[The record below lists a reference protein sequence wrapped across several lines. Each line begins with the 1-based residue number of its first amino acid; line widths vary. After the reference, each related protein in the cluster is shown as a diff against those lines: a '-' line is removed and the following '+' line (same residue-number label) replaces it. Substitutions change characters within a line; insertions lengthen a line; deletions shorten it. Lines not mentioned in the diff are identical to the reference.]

1 MSTLRKPITFL
12 IHLAV
17 AIAVVGLLSGQYE
30 ARRREVDETRRL
42 ADRER
47 AETARLDREN
57 TVHQDLLRG
66 LKDNDPYV
74 VELVARDRLGYAR
87 PGEVAP
93 PPLPTID
100 KVGASGTK

>member
-1 MSTLRKPITFL
+1 MSTVRKPIAFL
-12 IHLAV
+12 VHAAI
-17 AIAVVGLLSGQYE
+17 AIAVVGLLYGQYD
-30 ARRREVDETRRL
+30 ARQREVDETRRL

-47 AETARLDREN
+47 AETARLEREN

-74 VELVARDRLGYAR
+74 VELVARDRLDYAR

-93 PPLPTID
+93 PPLPAID
-100 KVGASGTK
+100 KVRASSTK

>member
-1 MSTLRKPITFL
+1 MSALRRPIAFL
-12 IHLAV
+12 VHSAV
-17 AIAVVGLLSGQYE
+17 AIAVVGLLYGQYDT
-30 ARRREVDETRRL
+30 RQREVDETRRL

-47 AETARLDREN
+47 AETARLEHEN
-57 TVHQDLLRG
+57 AVHQDLLRG

>member
-1 MSTLRKPITFL
+1 MSLRRPIALLF
-12 IHLAV
+12 HVAA
-17 AIAVVGLLSGQYE
+17 AIAVVGLLYGQYD
-30 ARRREVDETRRL
+30 ARSREVDETRRL
-42 ADRER
+42 AGRER
-47 AETARLDREN
+47 AETARLEREN

-74 VELVARDRLGYAR
+74 VELVARDRLNYAR

-93 PPLPTID
+93 PPLPAID